1 MHGFLDIYSIIFL
14 VIAVV
19 IFLRLRSVLGRR
31 TGTERPPF
39 DPYSRRE
46 APPTAGPGDDKVI
59 SLPRR
64 PSEVSNSPP
73 ADAAAAAAAEER
85 VKTLAPAGTP
95 LADGLKA
102 IAAADRTF
110 DPAGFI
116 NGAKAAY
123 EMIVTAFA
131 DGDRKMLRNLLSREV
146 YDGFVAAISQREA
159 RGEKIEFKFVGIDK
173 AEITEASLKGGTAQ
187 VTVRFVSKLVSATH
201 DKTGKVIDGDPVH
214 VGDVTDIWTFAR
226 EVTSRDPNWKLVATE
241 SVE

>member
-31 TGTERPPF
+31 TGAERPPF

-46 APPTAGPGDDKVI
+46 APPTAGPGDDKVV

-64 PSEVSNSPP
+64 PAEASNAPP
-73 ADAAAAAAAEER
+73 ADAAAAAEER

-95 LADGLKA
+95 LAEGLTA
-102 IAAADRTF
+102 IAAADGAF
-110 DPAGFI
+110 DPTGFI

-123 EMIVTAFA
+123 EMIVMAFA
-131 DGDRKMLRNLLSREV
+131 DGDRKMLRSLLSREV
-146 YDGFVAAISQREA
+146 YDGFVAAISQRES

-187 VTVRFVSKLVSATH
+187 VTVRFISKLVSATH

-226 EVTSRDPNWKLVATE
+226 EVASRDPNWKLVATE